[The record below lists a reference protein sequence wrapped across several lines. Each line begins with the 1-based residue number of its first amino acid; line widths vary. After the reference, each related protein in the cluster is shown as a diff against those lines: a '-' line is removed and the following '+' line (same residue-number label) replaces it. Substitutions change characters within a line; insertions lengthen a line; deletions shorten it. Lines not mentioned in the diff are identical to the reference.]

1 MTLLSSRYRIW
12 GRPGARGPDE
22 VEALQTDVMRFMAI
36 LGFCLMVIF
45 ALVKTM
51 PMAPPDS
58 RPKIEAQKPMSLMP
72 ETHSPEAR
80 SPQAHSPKAHSPKAH
95 SPKAH
100 SPEAPRPQAPLQQA
114 QSLLKKQGGPGAA
127 PAVRP
132 ETDPIPYAREEQGFI
147 LRFSSESGL
156 QSLIAAG
163 EVGFYA
169 MAGNKAWRL
178 KISPGGPLFVVADG
192 PASFYEMA
200 PETVPGPYIRALEGK
215 VAAFGPRTMI
225 WGVTLPERTRAGIHH
240 QMNGKPGGTLAIQ
253 EDGSVICSP
262 GRAETRGYP

>member
-1 MTLLSSRYRIW
+1 MTLLSSRYRRW
-12 GRPGARGPDE
+12 GRPGAGGPDE

-58 RPKIEAQKPMSLMP
+58 GPRIEAQKPMTLTS
-72 ETHSPEAR
+72 E
-80 SPQAHSPKAHSPKAH
+80 
-95 SPKAH
+95 AH
-100 SPEAPRPQAPLQQA
+100 SPEAPRPQAPLQPA
-114 QSLLKKQGGPGAA
+114 QSLLKKQGGPGAP

-132 ETDPIPYAREEQGFI
+132 ETDPIPYAKEEQGFI

-169 MAGNKAWRL
+169 MAGKKAWRL

-200 PETVPGPYIRALEGK
+200 PETVPGLYIRALEGK

-225 WGVTLPERTRAGIHH
+225 WGVTLPERIRAGIHH

-253 EDGSVICSP
+253 EDGSVICTP
-262 GRAETRGYP
+262 GRAETRGHP